1 MNVNAAAPDTVS
13 AAESSAS
20 KAGWPSLGDVLLL
33 GAILCVMSY
42 GIGTYGLY
50 EPHEGHFAG
59 VGREMVTRGDWITPH
74 LNGAPYLNKPPLF
87 YWLIA
92 ISYKITGSQDE
103 WSARIPLA
111 LIGWGGVLLAW
122 YWARKLWGASA
133 GRYAAVMLA
142 VSSGWYLFCHQLLI
156 DALLSVINLASLY
169 FMSKAIVARTRK
181 GPWVAFYAVVGL
193 SVLAKGLIGICF
205 PAAALLLF
213 IAWRRDWALIRD
225 SRPIMGVGIIILIVG
240 PWVALLEHQNPGALY
255 YMIINEHFK
264 RALDTRWP
272 RDYSVVQ
279 VSVIKF
285 IGISLVWLAPWS
297 LLVPQAWRTC
307 RNTFGQNAS
316 SNISEYERV
325 AVTVLAIGALLPV
338 VAFLPMPSRL
348 IYYSLPALP
357 PFAMLAARWWSIS
370 SDAAA
375 RKDRLLAVACFL
387 AVGGATFGA
396 GFFLG
401 EWLKNIPDL
410 ASRPSVLAMIPT
422 LAFILGGA
430 LLLGGTLLGFRKPA
444 LAMLS
449 MGVLLGAADIMNV
462 GGFAAYDPVLSSKRL
477 VTGLQR
483 KIGKDFVWVSEGSK
497 EVGASAGLAF
507 YLGRDE
513 QGQSRSVY
521 IMSDDDRRPP
531 PDFPGPKPAYLL
543 NHEQLNEKWESDT
556 PVLFITDF
564 QRSSFLYDYPKLPSD
579 LMDCGSIQ
587 DETCGNRRVYCNRA
601 AWKVLHKNDAAPNT
615 GDALATNQP

>member
-1 MNVNAAAPDTVS
+1 M
-13 AAESSAS
+13 
-20 KAGWPSLGDVLLL
+20 PSLADVLLL

-42 GIGTYGLY
+42 GIGSYGLY

-92 ISYKITGSQDE
+92 ASYKITGSQDE

-122 YWARKLWGASA
+122 YWARKLWGPSA

-169 FMSKAIVARTRK
+169 YMSKAIVARTRTA
-181 GPWVAFYAVVGL
+181 PWVVFYAVVGL

-213 IAWRRDWALIRD
+213 IAWRRDWALIRE
-225 SRPIMGVGIIILIVG
+225 SRPLMGFAIILLIAG
-240 PWVALLEHQNPGALY
+240 PWVALLEYQNPGALR
-255 YMIINEHFK
+255 YMIINEHVK
-264 RALDTRWP
+264 RAFDTRWP

-279 VSVIKF
+279 VSMIKF
-285 IGISLVWLAPWS
+285 VGISLVWLAPWS
-297 LLVPQAWRTC
+297 LLVPQAYQAC
-307 RNTFGQNAS
+307 RNTFGRNAHPGVP
-316 SNISEYERV
+316 ETERV
-325 AVTVLAIGALLPV
+325 AMTVLAIGALLPV

-357 PFAMLAARWWSIS
+357 PFAMLAARWWSTS
-370 SDAAA
+370 SEPGAA
-375 RKDRLLAVACFL
+375 RDRLLAVASFL
-387 AVGGATFGA
+387 VVGAATFGS

-410 ASRPSVLAMIPT
+410 ASRPAVLAMIPT
-422 LAFILGGA
+422 LAFLLGGA
-430 LLLGGTLLGFRKPA
+430 LLLGGTLLGFRRPA
-444 LAMLS
+444 FAMLAI
-449 MGVLLGAADIMNV
+449 GLLLGAADITNV
-462 GGFAAYDPVLSSKRL
+462 NGFGLYDPVLSSKRL
-477 VTGLQR
+477 VNNLQP
-483 KIGKDFVWVSEGSK
+483 KIGKDFIWISEGSK

-507 YLGRDE
+507 YLGHDDA
-513 QGQSRSVY
+513 GQARSVY
-521 IMSDDDRRPP
+521 IMADDDRRPP
-531 PDFPGPKPAYLL
+531 PDFPGPRPGYLL
-543 NHEQLNEKWESDT
+543 NHAELNDKWESDQ

-564 QRSSFLYDYPKLPSD
+564 QRSNWMYDYPKLPTD
-579 LMDCGSIQ
+579 MMDCGSIQ
-587 DETCGNRRVYCNRA
+587 DETCGNRRIYCNRA
-601 AWKVLHKNDAAPNT
+601 AWKKLHKSDAVPNS
-615 GDALATNQP
+615 GDAIATQP